1 MVIDDVFDIK
11 NVVLVFRSC
20 ILLYFFVSSFSVD
33 RFILVLWFQQFNKKI
48 KPAVNN
54 LTIDMYESSITALL
68 GHNGAGKTTTM
79 FMLTGLCDARC
90 LHHVLV
96 VVFNSTEAYYYSI
109 AKIRYITRCY
119 NI

>member
-90 LHHVLV
+90 LYHVLV

-109 AKIRYITRCY
+109 AKNQTFYTVL
-119 NI
+119 